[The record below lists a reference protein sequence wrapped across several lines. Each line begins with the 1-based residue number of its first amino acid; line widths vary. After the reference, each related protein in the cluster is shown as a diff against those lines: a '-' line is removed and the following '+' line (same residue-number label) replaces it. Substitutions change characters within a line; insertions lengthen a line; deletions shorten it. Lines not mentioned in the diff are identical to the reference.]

1 MIEFLPAVPQ
11 AVREG
16 IEAIFSGRNG
26 LDFWVAER
34 GRQLAEA
41 QAAFAHA
48 VKTGDTRIDEFR
60 RAMNKAREAFA
71 SCQSEREKLIR
82 LVTHPEMAKVYS
94 LLADSLSEEE
104 QARFILAAWDAQID
118 FGSVKGTRAK
128 AKELAAEIA
137 DKAKELAALMHEF
150 KSLGFGVVQYE
161 QIERIEKIADT
172 FATWRPLHG
181 NIVIDAATTTRQ
193 ISHKQTYL
201 RAFIALLAEKVGIS
215 FTPKIIRA
223 IAITA
228 EVAIDDPDV
237 TVTPR
242 EVRHAIKNWENSRE
256 KF

>member
-1 MIEFLPAVPQ
+1 MIDFLPEVPQ
-11 AVREG
+11 AVRES
-16 IEAIFSGRNG
+16 IEAVFSGRNG
-26 LDFWVAER
+26 LDFWANR
-34 GRQLAEA
+34 RRQQLAEA
-41 QAAFAHA
+41 EAAFAHA
-48 VKTGDTRIDEFR
+48 VKTGGPRIDEFR

-71 SCQSEREKLIR
+71 ACQAEREKLIR
-82 LVTHPEMAKVYS
+82 LMTHPEMAKVYS

-104 QARFILAAWDAQID
+104 QARFILAAWDAQIN
-118 FGSVKGTRAK
+118 FGSVKETRTK

-137 DKAKELAALMHEF
+137 DRAKELAALMHELE
-150 KSLGFGVVQYE
+150 SLGFGVVQYE
-161 QIERIEKIADT
+161 QIERIETLADT

-201 RAFIALLAEKVGIS
+201 RAFVALLAEEVGIS
-215 FTPKIIRA
+215 FAPKIIRA

-228 EVAIDDPDV
+228 EVATDDPDV